1 MIKAP
6 TTLKTSFPGAIE
18 NTTISLKSFLSVL
31 VGLAILTSAVYFL
44 HIEESLNLLQLC
56 LIAFAAFTVYAFTPV
71 SFRLPFLFAV
81 NAGAMMVLFGPIE
94 GAILLLYGLIL
105 FVILNLPF
113 SVRIRTVILVLF
125 SLMMAFAR
133 LQIFSIPYGNILLPI
148 LGGLFMFRSILFL
161 YEQQFIKKQESIWMR
176 LNYFFLLPN
185 LIFVIFPIVDYKTF
199 INNYYSKLA
208 NESYRKGVLLMAKG
222 VFHLLLYRFIYY
234 YFVPNPNDIDS
245 VYGYLQLIVTTYALI
260 VRIAGI
266 FHFSA
271 GMICLF
277 GFDLPPTF
285 NHYFFADSFSDLW
298 RRINMYWRN
307 FMIKVFYYPVYF
319 KLKHLGTTK
328 AIAISIL
335 ISFAFNWF
343 LHAYQWFWVRGSFLI
358 TLQDT
363 TFWAIFGITVMLNSV
378 YEAMP
383 RKKKQSQ
390 SGFHL
395 KSAMLHSLRVIG
407 IFMFM
412 SFLWSW
418 WTVPSVSA
426 WVGMLN
432 ILKTTTISDVINILA
447 GFVVLLLA
455 GSLLQFIL
463 YQYDKSSNK
472 ISDTVTY
479 NLSILGIFILAT
491 LAVPSVA
498 NQIGTRF
505 NLDVD
510 PVLHTRLNAA
520 DRELQFKGYY
530 DTMLSGNQLLSTPLD
545 EVQQKRPDDW
555 LQLHT
560 FGALIK
566 TNDLITKQL
575 KPNLNIQF
583 KGANFQTNN
592 LGLRDR
598 PIEKQRPPNTLRIA
612 LLGASIEMGTGVT
625 TEQTYE
631 NLVEDQLNEKV
642 VFPQFEKVE
651 IVNFAVAGIHLP
663 QHIARVDKMVP
674 DYNPQVIIYTAHSDE
689 ARRIMS
695 NMYRVYID
703 SLQVEYEYI
712 NNLFAELNLPR
723 TIDEATFVRTFKPR
737 INEFIGWGL
746 SHIKAKAE
754 AMGAIPVWMFVPS
767 LDGKKTPEQDEKL
780 YQQAKDMGFLVLDL
794 KTFNGTVPE
803 QDIILGSW
811 DRHPNALGHQLLAK
825 KMYKEL
831 IMNKELLQRIN
842 ETHK

>member
-1 MIKAP
+1 MIKVSSII
-6 TTLKTSFPGAIE
+6 SFPFNGSIE
-18 NTTISLKSFLSVL
+18 KTYITFKSFSTIVT
-31 VGLAILTSAVYFL
+31 GLAAIFAAVYFL
-44 HIEESLNLLQLC
+44 HLEENLNLIGIC
-56 LIAFAAFTVYAFTPV
+56 SIAFTAFTVYAFAPITV
-71 SFRLPFLFAV
+71 RLPLLFAV
-81 NAGAMMVLFGPIE
+81 NAA
-94 GAILLLYGLIL
+94 AILLLLGYIEGIVLLSFALLL
-105 FVILNLPF
+105 FTILNLPF
-113 SVRIRTVILVLF
+113 SVRIRTIILVVFGLI
-125 SLMMAFAR
+125 LAMAR
-133 LQIFSIPYGNILLPI
+133 IEIFSIPFGNILLPI

-161 YEQQFIKKQESIWMR
+161 HEQRFIKKQESIWMR

-185 LIFVIFPIVDYKTF
+185 LIFVIFPVVDYKTF
-199 INNYYSKLA
+199 INNYYSNPA
-208 NESYRKGVLLMAKG
+208 SETYRKGVLLMAKG
-222 VFHLLLYRFIYY
+222 VFHLLLYRLIYY
-234 YFVPNPNDIDS
+234 YLVPNPNDIDT

-271 GMICLF
+271 GVICLF

-307 FMIKVFYYPVYF
+307 FVIKVFYYPVYF
-319 KLKHLGTTK
+319 KIKHLGTTK

-358 TLQDT
+358 TFQDT

-383 RKKKQSQ
+383 KKKKQSTP
-390 SGFHL
+390 GFNF
-395 KSAMLHSLRVIG
+395 KAAMFHSLRVIG

-432 ILKTTTISDVINILA
+432 ILKTTTIPDIVNILS
-447 GFVVLLLA
+447 GLVVLLLV

-463 YQYDKSSNK
+463 YQYEKSSYK
-472 ISDTVTY
+472 ISGTVTY
-479 NLSILGIFILAT
+479 NLSILGISILAV

-498 NQIGTRF
+498 NHIGSRF
-505 NLDVD
+505 HIDVD

-530 DTMLSGNQLLSTPLD
+530 DTMLSGKQLLSTPLD
-545 EVQQKRPDDW
+545 EVQQKRPDEW

-560 FGALIK
+560 FGAIIK

-575 KPNLNIQF
+575 KPNLNIHF
-583 KGANFQTNN
+583 KGSNFQTNS

-598 PIEKQRPPNTLRIA
+598 PVTKQRPSNTLRIA
-612 LLGASIEMGTGVT
+612 LLGGSIEMGTGVT

-631 NLVEDQLNEKV
+631 NLVEDQLNKKD
-642 VFPQFEKVE
+642 VFRQFDHVE
-651 IVNFAVAGIHLP
+651 IVNFGIAGTHLP
-663 QHIARVDKMVP
+663 QHIARVDKVVP
-674 DYNPQVIIYTAHSDE
+674 DYSPQVIIYTAHSDE
-689 ARRIMS
+689 ARRVIS
-695 NMYRVYID
+695 NMYRVYVD
-703 SLQVEYEYI
+703 SLEVEHEYI

-723 TIDEATFVRTFKPR
+723 TIDEATFVRTLRPR
-737 INEFIGWGL
+737 IQEFIGWGL
-746 SHIKAKAE
+746 SHIKAKTE

-767 LDGKKTPEQDEKL
+767 LDGKNTPDQDEKL
-780 YQQAKDMGFLVLDL
+780 YQQAKEMGFFILDL
-794 KTFNGTVPE
+794 RNFNGTVPE
-803 QDIILGSW
+803 EEIIIGSW
-811 DRHPNALGHQLLAK
+811 DRHPNILGHELLAK
-825 KMYKEL
+825 KMEE
-831 IMNKELLQRIN
+831 ELLNNKVLLKRIS
-842 ETHK
+842 EIQK